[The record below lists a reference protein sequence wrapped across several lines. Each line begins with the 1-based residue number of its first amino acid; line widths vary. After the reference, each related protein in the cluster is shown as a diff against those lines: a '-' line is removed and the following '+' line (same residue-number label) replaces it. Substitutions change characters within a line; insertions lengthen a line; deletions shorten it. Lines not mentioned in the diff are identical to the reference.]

1 MIRRVIFL
9 LILSSLFS
17 EGKQLTKSEIK
28 SIILSASKHKKYS
41 RKPPKKTGK
50 PKANKVAKASPKK
63 TDRPGS
69 KKVTKKIV
77 PFELPRT
84 ISPQAVTLN
93 QEGFVLIKGTKK
105 TNREKKV
112 NPLYRL

>member
-1 MIRRVIFL
+1 MMRKVIFL

-41 RKPPKKTGK
+41 QKPP
-50 PKANKVAKASPKK
+50 PKLNAGTAKKVAKQSPVK
-63 TDRPGS
+63 TQHTEAKR
-69 KKVTKKIV
+69 VTKKIV

-84 ISPQAVTLN
+84 IEPQAVSFN
-93 QEGFVLIKGTKK
+93 EKGFVLLKGPEKTERRKK
-105 TNREKKV
+105 TD
-112 NPLYRL
+112 PLYRL